1 MLITR
6 PYSPRLSWRSPSR
19 ISRPMLR
26 LALDIFHF
34 LSDLPKHVRRNV
46 LGDILRVHRQHPN
59 DPVRSSHV
67 IDDAIAA
74 AFTATRRRPPQ
85 FPNATGARYYWA
97 RFRVAHEHFLQSG
110 VVVIAQVIE
119 DELGK
124 ELRIDDKADIATLLK
139 KKNDTHEAAALYTE
153 HYKKRCETAN
163 QPDTQHAAAN
173 DRVR

>member
-6 PYSPRLSWRSPSR
+6 PFSPRLSWRSPWR

-46 LGDILRVHRQHPN
+46 LRDILRVHRQHPN

-74 AFTATRRRPPQ
+74 ALDRKSTRLNSSHVSISYAV
-85 FPNATGARYYWA
+85 FC
-97 RFRVAHEHFLQSG
+97 
-110 VVVIAQVIE
+110 
-119 DELGK
+119 
-124 ELRIDDKADIATLLK
+124 LK
-139 KKNDTHEAAALYTE
+139 KK
-153 HYKKRCETAN
+153 KI
-163 QPDTQHAAAN
+163 
-173 DRVR
+173 

>member
-1 MLITR
+1 TDTPISLANSACDSPVLARILATSGMLITR

-46 LGDILRVHRQHPN
+46 LRDILRVHRQHPN

-74 AFTATRRRPPQ
+74 AFTATRRRPPH
-85 FPNATGARYYWA
+85 FRTPPVPGITGPD
-97 RFRVAHEHFLQSG
+97 SG
-110 VVVIAQVIE
+110 SRMSTSCSLA
-119 DELGK
+119 
-124 ELRIDDKADIATLLK
+124 
-139 KKNDTHEAAALYTE
+139 
-153 HYKKRCETAN
+153 
-163 QPDTQHAAAN
+163 
-173 DRVR
+173 